1 MNYIIMLFVP
11 CNFLDSA
18 RVVFHD
24 MEVAWQWS
32 FTIVAAIGSCCLVE
46 EFIILQLGK
55 LLLLSEDIRFLSCF
69 AQM

>member
-1 MNYIIMLFVP
+1 MNYIIMLCVP

-46 EFIILQLGK
+46 EFII
-55 LLLLSEDIRFLSCF
+55 IRGVPRGVFRGFRKPLWILHST
-69 AQM
+69 